1 MISSLK
7 IVKTRNVKTPSRGT
21 SVAAGLDFFVP
32 EDLTKEDMDAMF
44 AKTGHTLK
52 YEIGENGFVTE
63 MTVEWGQS
71 ACIPSGIKADIPHG
85 YCMEFHN
92 KSGIGLKKGLLC
104 GAQLIDE
111 DYTGIWHLDVHNVSR
126 NPAVIKAG
134 DKLAQFVMYK
144 VEYPAVE
151 VVQSEDEL
159 FKEKESERGSGWA
172 GSTGVR

>member
-1 MISSLK
+1 MK
-7 IVKTRNVKTPSRGT
+7 VKTAEVIGVQPVYSTNVDDN
-21 SVAAGLDFFVP
+21 LN
-32 EDLTKEDMDAMF
+32 
-44 AKTGHTLK
+44 
-52 YEIGENGFVTE
+52 YVTD
-63 MTVEWGQS
+63 G
-71 ACIPSGIKADIPHG
+71 DII
-85 YCMEFHN
+85 N
-92 KSGIGLKKGLLC
+92 KNC
-104 GAQLIDE
+104 LIDE